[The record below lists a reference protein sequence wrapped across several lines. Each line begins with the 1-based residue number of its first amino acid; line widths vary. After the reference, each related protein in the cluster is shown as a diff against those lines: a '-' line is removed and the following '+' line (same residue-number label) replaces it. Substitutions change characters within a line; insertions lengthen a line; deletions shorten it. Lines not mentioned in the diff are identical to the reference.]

1 MEAIFM
7 MASISQQIKDI
18 VNNGIEILE
27 KGFGTTLESMLIQ
40 LTATI
45 ILILAVRYLLWNKV
59 TAILEERKRLIEAGL
74 VAKDE
79 AQAEAVRIQEE
90 NKRLLE
96 EAKKEAQEII
106 ESAKKRGY
114 SEAEQIIS
122 EAKQQ
127 AENELKRA
135 KEAIEAEKIK
145 AEDYISEQIIDTA
158 FLLSQKI
165 LQEELDPLKHQELVN
180 NFLGKMENK

>member
-1 MEAIFM
+1 
-7 MASISQQIKDI
+7 MALKFL
-18 VNNGIEILE
+18 G

-96 EAKKEAQEII
+96 EAKKKH
-106 ESAKKRGY
+106 KK
-114 SEAEQIIS
+114 
-122 EAKQQ
+122 
-127 AENELKRA
+127 
-135 KEAIEAEKIK
+135 
-145 AEDYISEQIIDTA
+145 
-158 FLLSQKI
+158 
-165 LQEELDPLKHQELVN
+165 
-180 NFLGKMENK
+180 